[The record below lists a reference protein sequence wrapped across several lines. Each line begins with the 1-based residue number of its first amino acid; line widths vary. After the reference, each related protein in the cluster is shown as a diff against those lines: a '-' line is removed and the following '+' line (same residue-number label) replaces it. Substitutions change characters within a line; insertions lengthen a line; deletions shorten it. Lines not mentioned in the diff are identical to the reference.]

1 MATLIG
7 RDKEIAELTR
17 IEQSGKAE
25 FVAVFGRRRVG
36 KTFLIQQHY
45 RNRFSFAMTGSIDA
59 THREQLHFFTSA
71 LREYGLHDAAPK
83 NWNEAFDC
91 LQILL
96 QQKSTKERMIVFID
110 ELPCLDTPRS
120 GFVRA
125 LEHFWNSWGANQ
137 DNLMLIVCGSAT
149 SWMVRNILDNR
160 GGLHNRVTHEI
171 HLHQFALSQVEQYL
185 EANGMD
191 WDRLT
196 IAQTYMVMG
205 GIPYYLS
212 LLNPRLSLAENI
224 DELFFNENGELR
236 REYTRLYRSLF
247 RNAEPYTKIIE
258 LLSTNHRGLTRKEIA
273 DGLKLESGGKLTQLL
288 DDLTYCDFIRY
299 YTVKSKRIKT
309 SDGLYVLTDFFSL
322 FHLAFC
328 QRPSTDS
335 HYWTHQLGSPRI
347 NNWYGLAFERV
358 TMAHI
363 PQIKQ
368 ALRID
373 SIHTEYYS
381 WRSKADTNP
390 RAQID
395 LLIER
400 ADRMINLCEI
410 KYSSEYYAMTKEE
423 QEKILRRIS
432 SFKAE
437 TDCKKGIVPTLI
449 TTYGLQKGKHSD
461 FIKAEICL
469 DDLFD

>member
-7 RDKEIAELTR
+7 REKEIAELSR
-17 IEQSGKAE
+17 IEQSGKSE

-45 RNRFSFAMTGSIDA
+45 RNRFSFAMTGSIDG
-59 THREQLHFFTSA
+59 THKEQLHFFTSA
-71 LREYGLHDAAPK
+71 LQEYGLQNAAPK

-91 LQILL
+91 LQALL
-96 QQKSTKERMIVFID
+96 QQRSTQGRMIVFID

-171 HLHQFALSQVEQYL
+171 HLHQFSLLQVEQYL
-185 EANGMD
+185 QENGMD

-196 IAQTYMVMG
+196 IAQTYMVIG

-212 LLNPRLSLAENI
+212 LLNPQLSLVENI
-224 DELFFNENGELR
+224 DDLFFNENGELR

-247 RNAEPYTKIIE
+247 RNAEPYIKIIE
-258 LLSTNHRGLTRKEIA
+258 LLSTNHRGLTRKEIS
-273 DGLKLESGGKLTQLL
+273 DGLKMESGGKLTQLL

-299 YTVKSKRIKT
+299 YSVKSQRIKT

-335 HYWTHQLGSPRI
+335 HFWSHQLGSPRI

-358 TMAHI
+358 SMAHI

-381 WRSKADTNP
+381 WRSKADTTP

-400 ADRMINLCEI
+400 ADRIINLCEI
-410 KYSSEYYAMTKEE
+410 KYSSEFYTMKKDE

-437 TDCKKGIVPTLI
+437 TDCKKGIIPTLI

-469 DDLFD
+469 DNLFA